1 MFVYLTIVFVK
12 LRFYGCFHPCFYLQ
26 ASILS
31 AVEEKV
37 RRRIWEEF
45 STLKAEHLSLQK
57 MNEDLN
63 NGKIR

>member
-1 MFVYLTIVFVK
+1 MISDESLPVSIVYSKTMPLKVLF
-12 LRFYGCFHPCFYLQ
+12 LQ

-45 STLKAEHLSLQK
+45 STLKAEHMSLQK
-57 MNEDLN
+57 ISEDLN
-63 NGKIR
+63 NGKLR